1 MDPRIPRL
9 RRKLVRIPFQP
20 WRSHSFG
27 EEHHQF
33 RLGPKLTESRIA
45 AFEAE
50 HGIALP
56 YAYRQFLTHI
66 SGSGAAPFYGVMPL
80 EQWSVLVMNPAG
92 EPGAPRGFDVA
103 VREARDSDLFLH
115 IIEMGCTDVC
125 VLGVTGP
132 LTGRVLTGN
141 SDGHWGP
148 DVSSATDFLD
158 WYERWLNQMNDGRDN
173 RALELT
179 SPQLRAHPNR
189 HRLAPKT

>member
-9 RRKLVRIPFQP
+9 RRKLAAIPFDP
-20 WRSHSFG
+20 LRSHSFG
-27 EEHHQF
+27 EQHHKF
-33 RLGPKLTESRIA
+33 RLGPKPAEARLA

-50 HGIALP
+50 HGIVLP
-56 YAYRQFLTHI
+56 DGYRQFLMYI
-66 SGSGAAPFYGVMPL
+66 GGSGAAPFYGLLPL
-80 EQWSVLVMNPAG
+80 ERCSLLVMNPPE
-92 EPGAPRGFDVA
+92 EPGAPRGFESA
-103 VREARDSDLFLH
+103 EAGTQEGDLFLH

-125 VLGVTGP
+125 LLAVTGP

-158 WYERWLNQMNDGRDN
+158 WYERWLNHMSAGRDD

-179 SPQLRAHPNR
+179 SPRLRAHRPG
-189 HRLAPKT
+189 P